1 MTKAF
6 ITKLPASVNNDAL
19 PVLGMVHIPFHK
31 QSVPNVND
39 RSIFVKFNDNVTAK
53 IAGDGYFTDDSLSTN
68 KGKTLDIPAYTLTK
82 ITVSNDDGYLQFN
95 KYKIFDLRSDNNN
108 WNPLCTLNSFDLD
121 LSQLKYSNISTLY
134 LPNTNVTGDISALSN
149 MTNMSTLFLP
159 NTNVT
164 GDISALSNMTNMS
177 TLFLPNTNV
186 MGDISALSNLTTTTS
201 INFSN
206 TNVMGDISALSNLTN
221 IIDIDFSHT
230 NVTGSISSLSKL
242 TKLSGLNMVNCSVNG
257 VYDDFAPLISLK
269 SVQAYGANV
278 KINSGTLSKLPKSL
292 QVITLPY
299 NVSSCTWNKGERTN
313 GYVFGS
319 NAIFP
324 LSNVD
329 DFLIDMATCNKGT
342 ETNTWAHTINIK
354 GNRTSASDSALA
366 KLQELGYTVTIN
378 S

>member
-1 MTKAF
+1 MKKAF
-6 ITKLPASVNNDAL
+6 ITKFPASINNDAL

-68 KGKTLDIPAYTLTK
+68 NGKTLDIPASTLTK

-95 KYKIFDLRSDNNN
+95 KYKIVELRSSNN

-121 LSQLKYSNISTLY
+121 LSQLKYSNIA
-134 LPNTNVTGDISALSN
+134 V
-149 MTNMSTLFLP
+149 LFLP

-164 GDISALSNMTNMS
+164 GDISALSN
-177 TLFLPNTNV
+177 
-186 MGDISALSNLTTTTS
+186 
-201 INFSN
+201 
-206 TNVMGDISALSNLTN
+206 LTN
-221 IIDIDFSHT
+221 ITSIYLPNT

-242 TKLSGLNMVNCSVNG
+242 TKLLHLALNYNSVSG

-269 SVQAYGANV
+269 DVQVHGANV

-292 QVITLPY
+292 EVITLP

-329 DFLIDMATCNKGT
+329 DFLIDMATCNKS
-342 ETNTWAHTINIK
+342 TNGNIWAHTINIR
-354 GNRTSASDSALA
+354 GNRTPTSDSALVR
-366 KLQELGYTVTIN
+366 LQELGYTVIIN

>member
-6 ITKLPASVNNDAL
+6 ITKLPASINNDAL
-19 PVLGMVHIPFHK
+19 PVLGMVNIPFHK

-68 KGKTLDIPAYTLTK
+68 KGKTLDIPASTLTK
-82 ITVSNDDGYLQFN
+82 IIVSNDDGYLQFN
-95 KYKIFDLRSDNNN
+95 KYKIVDLRSDNGN
-108 WNPLCTLNSFDLD
+108 WQPLCTLRSFDLD
-121 LSQLKYSNISTLY
+121 LSQLKYSNIT
-134 LPNTNVTGDISALSN
+134 
-149 MTNMSTLFLP
+149 TLFLP

-164 GDISALSNMTNMS
+164 GDISALSNMTN
-177 TLFLPNTNV
+177 
-186 MGDISALSNLTTTTS
+186 I
-201 INFSN
+201 
-206 TNVMGDISALSNLTN
+206 TN
-221 IIDIDFSHT
+221 IAVSNT

-242 TKLSGLNMVNCSVNG
+242 TKLSNISIDHSSVSG
-257 VYDDFAPLISLK
+257 VYDDFAPFISLK
-269 SVQAYGANV
+269 SVQAYGEKV

-292 QVITLPY
+292 QVIIVPA
-299 NVSSCTWNKGERTN
+299 VSSCTWNKGERTN

-319 NAIFP
+319 NTTFP

-342 ETNTWAHTINIK
+342 DTGTWPYIIKIK

-366 KLQELGYTVTIN
+366 RLQELGYTVTIN

>member
-6 ITKLPASVNNDAL
+6 ITKLPASINNDAL
-19 PVLGMVHIPFHK
+19 PVLGMVNIPFHK

-68 KGKTLDIPAYTLTK
+68 KGKTLDIPASTLTK
-82 ITVSNDDGYLQFN
+82 IIVSNDDGYLQFN
-95 KYKIFDLRSDNNN
+95 KYKIVELRSDNGN
-108 WNPLCTLNSFDLD
+108 WQPLYTLRSFDLD
-121 LSQLKYSNISTLY
+121 LSQLKYSNIT
-134 LPNTNVTGDISALSN
+134 
-149 MTNMSTLFLP
+149 TLFLP

-164 GDISALSNMTNMS
+164 GDISALSNMSNMYMLS
-177 TLFLPNTNV
+177 LPNTNV
-186 MGDISALSNLTTTTS
+186 TGDISALSN
-201 INFSN
+201 
-206 TNVMGDISALSNLTN
+206 MTN
-221 IIDIDFSHT
+221 ITNIAVSNT

-242 TKLSGLNMVNCSVNG
+242 TKLFNIAIDHSSVSG
-257 VYDDFAPLISLK
+257 VYDDFAPFISLK
-269 SVQAYGANV
+269 SVQAYGEKV

-292 QVITLPY
+292 QVIIVPA
-299 NVSSCTWNKGERTN
+299 VSSCTWNKGERTN

-319 NAIFP
+319 NTTFP

-342 ETNTWAHTINIK
+342 DTGTWPYIIKIK

-366 KLQELGYTVTIN
+366 RLQELGYTVTIN